1 MLTFQ
6 HFSQARPLAALC
18 LFVSF
23 LFFILC
29 LEPGRALA
37 QTKPDQ
43 ALRIWKAQLWER
55 AKQMGIRRSTF
66 DAAIK
71 NTVPNYKLPRVRT
84 HASWQRLAAQDK
96 RITKAKPLADGKL
109 PASCYRPRQK
119 EFLFP
124 TRYFPKD
131 YLERLVGRGKVLRAK
146 YRNVFARI
154 ERQYGVDMRAVL
166 GIWGRETAY
175 GQAKNKQNGIRTWLS
190 LAYAGTPGKRA
201 DYQQNLLYAL
211 QFIDQGH
218 IALID
223 YKTTFAGATGYPQF
237 TPDVFALYAVDFDG
251 DGRKDIWRS
260 VPDALASAA
269 NYLKGIGWQAG
280 QGWGYEVV
288 VPQGF
293 NCADEGPGGR
303 KSVAEWKKLGVRRV
317 KGPSGTALPF
327 PDLAQQVQFVA
338 PAGMLGP
345 KFLVTENF
353 EVFRR
358 YNKADLYALFVGHL
372 GDRIW
377 CRGGAKQCGF
387 KAGWPQKDA
396 FNFSRKRICEMQI
409 YLKRSGA
416 SQETPDGL
424 FGGKTRNGIGSYERL
439 IGKRP
444 TCFPSKDLLGQ
455 LRRSQR

>member
-1 MLTFQ
+1 LVTFPQ
-6 HFSQARPLAALC
+6 LGRARALAVLF

-23 LFFILC
+23 LVLNLC
-29 LEPGRALA
+29 ALPERAMG
-37 QTKPDQ
+37 QPKQDQ
-43 ALRIWKAQLWER
+43 ALRVWKVQLWDK
-55 AKQMGIRRSTF
+55 AKQMGISRSTF
-66 DAAIK
+66 DAALK

-84 HASWQRLAAQDK
+84 HASWKRLAVQDK
-96 RITKAKPLADGKL
+96 RIAKAKPLADGKL

-131 YLERLVGRGKVLRAK
+131 YLERLVVKGKTLRAK
-146 YRNVFARI
+146 YRTVFAKI
-154 ERQYGVDMRAVL
+154 ERQFGVDMRAVL

-175 GQAKNKQNGIRTWLS
+175 GQAKNKQDGIRTWLS
-190 LAYAGTPGKRA
+190 LAYAGTPGKR
-201 DYQQNLLYAL
+201 DVYEQNLLYAL

-218 IALID
+218 IALAK

-251 DGRKDIWRS
+251 DGRKDIWNS

-293 NCADEGPGGR
+293 NCADEGPNGR

-317 KGPSGTALPF
+317 KGPSGKALPF
-327 PDLAQQVQFVA
+327 PDLAQEVQLVA

-377 CRGGAKQCGF
+377 CRGGAQRCGF
-387 KAGWPQKDA
+387 KAGWPQKDT

-439 IGKRP
+439 VGKRP
-444 TCFPSKDLLGQ
+444 TCFPSKDLLGH
-455 LRRSQR
+455 LRRTQR